1 MTSKAEDILVIGVGN
16 EYRHDDGVGLVLAQR
31 LREQAVPGL
40 SIIEQSG
47 EGAALLEAW
56 KGRSTVFL
64 ADAVHSSAP
73 PGTIHRLDARAGQLP
88 RQLFRESTHAFSA
101 AEAIE
106 LARALDQLPPC
117 LILYGIEGK
126 DFTAGAG
133 LSPELEP
140 AVAKVLAQ
148 LLAELSLGRA
158 DIPVCR

>member
-1 MTSKAEDILVIGVGN
+1 MTSKAAEGLVIGVGN
-16 EYRHDDGVGLVLAQR
+16 EFRHDDGVGLVVAQR

-40 SIIEQSG
+40 TILEQSG

-56 KGRSTVFL
+56 KGHATVFL
-64 ADAVHSSAP
+64 VDAVNSGAP
-73 PGTIHRLDARAGQLP
+73 PGTIHRLDARAGQVP
-88 RQLFRESTHAFSA
+88 SRLFRDSTHAVSV

-117 LILYGIEGK
+117 LLLYGIEGK

-133 LSPELEP
+133 LSPELAP

-148 LLAELSLGRA
+148 LLAERGLCRA
-158 DIPVCR
+158 DIPV